1 MDCANDVHLHRV
13 ATATK
18 EARMNEQTERRAKID
33 SEGEEGDFG
42 AVGADCFG
50 AATGAEVAT
59 GALDAVGTC
68 PDDTGALAGALA
80 PLVGAATGACTGAAS
95 GAATGAGGI
104 V

>member
-1 MDCANDVHLHRV
+1 VGFHRV
-13 ATATK
+13 ATATTVVK
-18 EARMNEQTERRAKID
+18 TKDMIEMCTRID
-33 SEGEEGDFG
+33 SDDEEGAFG

-50 AATGAEVAT
+50 AATGAAVAT
-59 GALDAVGTC
+59 GALDVVGAC
-68 PDDTGALAGALA
+68 PEDTGALAGALA

>member
-1 MDCANDVHLHRV
+1 MIEMCA
-13 ATATK
+13 T
-18 EARMNEQTERRAKID
+18 ID
-33 SEGEEGDFG
+33 SEDEEGAFG

-50 AATGAEVAT
+50 AATGA
-59 GALDAVGTC
+59 LDAVGAC